1 VVLLACGEGCAG
13 LTNSTTSLGVGWV
26 WLVSRIASVPK
37 DEFIEDGNIRKEY
50 NEDDHF
56 VGQRQDRPAPSF
68 RVLRNVYEGYFVAV
82 WPVGGDSSPVWIA
95 RAKSDPN

>member
-37 DEFIEDGNIRKEY
+37 DEFI
-50 NEDDHF
+50 EDDHF